1 MLWIR
6 VKILVASVTKYKKE
20 SKIGQV
26 TSRTLIL
33 EVIDFM
39 FHLFSL
45 QVLLGASYVPGIVL
59 KQSIYRMNTTRIP
72 CLLGVDS
79 LVKRIKHKSK

>member
-20 SKIGQV
+20 GKIGQV

-45 QVLLGASYVPGIVL
+45 QVLLDASYVPGVVL
-59 KQSIYRMNTTRIP
+59 KHSIYRMNKTRIP